1 MAFRGRLVVAL
12 VWIASLDAV
21 AQFARAQ
28 TPMMNRLP
36 SPIILSGSDI
46 GFRVEGHMG
55 NIPAGTLVIR
65 LSGSCQRVQWP
76 GASLRIA
83 LGGVSK

>member
-1 MAFRGRLVVAL
+1 MAFRGRLAVAL
-12 VWIASLDAV
+12 VWIASLVAF
-21 AQFARAQ
+21 AQFAKAQ

-36 SPIILSGSDI
+36 SPIIVSGSDI

-65 LSGSCQRVQWP
+65 VNGQWVVP
-76 GASLRIA
+76 TSPNGPARLFASR
-83 LGGVSK
+83 